1 MNEKYNCRSIAIYG
15 KGGIGK
21 STIAS
26 NLSASLSLQGEK
38 VMQIGCDP
46 KRDSVSLLCGGLIP
60 SILDNIEDERSEGIM
75 DKVIKEGFNGVLC
88 AESGGPKPGTGC
100 AGKGVVHALEFLQ
113 MNDVLRRYEVTYALY
128 DILGDVVCGGFA
140 QPLRDG
146 FAEEVYV
153 VTSGELFSLIQL
165 NNICMSIYAISEGGA
180 NCRLQGIINNM
191 RGIPFE
197 KEIVAETAKMMGV
210 PVLAHIPRSQTVQ
223 DSEKRGE
230 TVIEAFPASAQA
242 QVYIGLADKI
252 QNNEASDTAYFR
264 PLSSSEIRTIV
275 RQFSPKAQDV
285 RDY

>member
-1 MNEKYNCRSIAIYG
+1 MNDKYKCRSIAIYG

-26 NLSASLSLQGEK
+26 NLSAALSLQGEK

-60 SILDNIEDERSEGIM
+60 TILENIENERSEGIL
-75 DKVIKEGFNGVLC
+75 DKVIKKGFNGVLC
-88 AESGGPKPGTGC
+88 VESGGPKPGTGC
-100 AGKGVVHALEFLQ
+100 AGKGVVHALEFLE

-153 VTSGELFSLIQL
+153 ITSGELFSLIQL
-165 NNICMSIYAISEGGA
+165 NNICMSIFAISEGGA
-180 NCRLQGIINNM
+180 SCRLKGIINNM

-197 KEIVAETAKMMGV
+197 KEIVEETANMMGV

-223 DSEKRGE
+223 DSEKMGK
-230 TVIEAFPASAQA
+230 TVIDAFPDSAQA
-242 QVYIGLADKI
+242 QVYIGLAGRI
-252 QNNEASDTAYFR
+252 QENMTKDIEYFR
-264 PLSSSEIRTIV
+264 PLSSSQIRKIV
-275 RQFSPKAQDV
+275 SQFSPKAENV
-285 RDY
+285 RNY